1 MMMMEYDDAD
11 ADGAHGDGAGDDGAH
26 GDGADI
32 HLEMAK
38 SEAITACIPSCPE
51 IPTPISAVCRGFI

>member
-11 ADGAHGDGAGDDGAH
+11 ADGAHGDGAGDDGA
-26 GDGADI
+26 DN